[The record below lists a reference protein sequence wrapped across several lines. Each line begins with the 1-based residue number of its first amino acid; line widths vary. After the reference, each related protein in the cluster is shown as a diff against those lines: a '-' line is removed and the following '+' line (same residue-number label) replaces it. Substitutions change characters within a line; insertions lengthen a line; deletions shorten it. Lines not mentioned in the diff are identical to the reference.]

1 MFASTAFAPKDA
13 MPGWLQ
19 AYNDVQPVSVVVRA
33 MRVLSVG
40 GETATP
46 VFHALLWIAA
56 LAAVFVPLAVVRY
69 RRAA

>member
-1 MFASTAFAPKDA
+1 

-19 AYNDVQPVSVVVRA
+19 TYNDWQPVSVTVKA
-33 MRVLSVG
+33 MRSLTIG

-46 VFHALLWIAA
+46 VFHAVLWMVA
-56 LAAVFVPLAVVRY
+56 LVAIFVPLAVSRY